1 MIQYFYKPYSI
12 KSCYKILVIFPVLY
26 ISMVS
31 NLFSTGDQC
40 HGRQIFHG
48 RGRRQGIQDDS
59 SDYISCAPNFI
70 SDPLGGYDR
79 HLKSSGI
86 RSQRLGNPCI
96 TSICFTYFI
105 PSSLY
110 LFPVLPVSLSSPH
123 PSGNHQFVLCMYES
137 VSLLLYSFVCFVFQ
151 VPHRSENIQYPYFSD
166 QLH

>member
-1 MIQYFYKPYSI
+1 MLYQFQECNTMIQYFYKPYSI

-86 RSQRLGNPCI
+86 RSPKLRIPALGP
-96 TSICFTYFI
+96 
-105 PSSLY
+105 PGSSYQGQLS
-110 LFPVLPVSLSSPH
+110 VILPLSKNSQTFKPML
-123 PSGNHQFVLCMYES
+123 PKPKLGT
-137 VSLLLYSFVCFVFQ
+137 
-151 VPHRSENIQYPYFSD
+151 
-166 QLH
+166 